1 MISLSV
7 QEDSMDALALLK
19 KDHQTVKRLFDRFEK
34 NPSKAIADKFLRE
47 LAIHS
52 AVEEQLFYPA
62 IRQAAEQEELAEAD
76 EKVLEALEEHH
87 VAKWLL
93 AEIEKLDDDDERFEA
108 KCSVLIE
115 SVRHHIKEE
124 EGPLFRFVRR
134 LMPRGQLDALGKAI
148 QSAKRVAPTRPHP
161 RAPDQPPGNILAGGL
176 AAVMDKSRDAMKGLM
191 SRGNARSR
199 SGRHKERELNA

>member
-1 MISLSV
+1 
-7 QEDSMDALALLK
+7 MDAIALLK

-62 IRQAAEQEELAEAD
+62 IRQAAEQEELEEAD

-93 AEIEKLDDDDERFEA
+93 AEIEKLDADDERFEA

-134 LMPRGQLDALGKAI
+134 LMPREQLDAL
-148 QSAKRVAPTRPHP
+148 
-161 RAPDQPPGNILAGGL
+161 
-176 AAVMDKSRDAMKGLM
+176 KGLVSRSNSR
-191 SRGNARSR
+191 SRG
-199 SGRHKERELNA
+199 GRRERELNT

>member
-1 MISLSV
+1 
-7 QEDSMDALALLK
+7 MDALALLK

-34 NPSKAIADKFLRE
+34 NPSKAIADRFLRE
-47 LAIHS
+47 LAIHA

-62 IRQAAEQEELAEAD
+62 IRQAAEQEELEEAD

-93 AEIEKLDDDDERFEA
+93 AEIQKLDDDDERFEA

-115 SVRHHIKEE
+115 SVRHHVKEE

-134 LMPRGQLDALGKAI
+134 LLPRPQLDALGKAI
-148 QSAKRVAPTRPHP
+148 QSAKKYAPTRPHP
-161 RAPDQPPGNILAGGL
+161 RAPDQPPGNVLAGGV
-176 AAVMDKSRDAMKGLM
+176 AAVMDKGRDAMKGLV
-191 SRGNARSR
+191 SRGNGRSR
-199 SGRHKERELNA
+199 GGRHKERELNP